1 MQANYLKEGDRSHLQ
16 SRLWRCR
23 ICSQA
28 YIGDE
33 RPGVC
38 PFCGAHSQYIIP
50 SENWKPEGG
59 IALSPV
65 SRKNVEAALELEK
78 SNTAF
83 YLCVSRSSKDPFIQ
97 GMFRALARVESEH
110 VGIFTR
116 ILNSPGKASPDQ
128 PCTSADKR
136 SVQESLDREIRAVAS
151 YGKFVGETKEP
162 RLKELFEALV
172 EIEGDHIA
180 LDREVQK
187 RMKWQ

>member
-1 MQANYLKEGDRSHLQ
+1 MQA
-16 SRLWRCR
+16 RLWRCK
-23 ICSQA
+23 ICSES
-28 YIGDE
+28 YIGYE
-33 RPGVC
+33 PPGTC
-38 PFCGAHSQYIIP
+38 PFCGAHREWMIP
-50 SENWKPEGG
+50 AEQWKYADDIQLSEK
-59 IALSPV
+59 

-78 SNTAF
+78 GNTSF
-83 YLCVSRSSKDPFIQ
+83 YICVSRSSKDPFIQ

-116 ILNSPGKASPDQ
+116 ILKSSGKACPDQ
-128 PCTSADKR
+128 PCTSADKQ

-162 RLKELFEALV
+162 RLREIFRALV

-187 RMKWQ
+187 RFKWQ